1 MLRIKPWE
9 AYKAQDNNNKGLLA
23 ALSQEDLDRV
33 SAIYF
38 TQEQAKEE
46 AESEVIEN
54 NIEDSQRDNQTGIVR
69 REKTQESSD
78 TPSKKQIRHV

>member
-9 AYKAQDNNNKGLLA
+9 AYKAQDNNSKGLLA

-38 TQEQAKEE
+38 TQEQIKED
-46 AESEVIEN
+46 AENEIIEN
-54 NIEDSQRDNQTGIVR
+54 NLE
-69 REKTQESSD
+69 ES
-78 TPSKKQIRHV
+78 